1 MWQPA
6 AALSTIT
13 VIGVIGRELIQR
25 TTQEKASL
33 FHVLLFI
40 SFRVILKPCNNEQ
53 TSLATSSD
61 TITVTGAPR

>member
-25 TTQEKASL
+25 TTQEKSSL
-33 FHVLLFI
+33 FQRERRDDITLVENVGGNAQI
-40 SFRVILKPCNNEQ
+40 K
-53 TSLATSSD
+53 SLETLQC
-61 TITVTGAPR
+61 TF